1 MLDAWS
7 LVLINGTAL
16 ATGGLCIRSLV
27 HQARKS
33 SKLELSNLG
42 AWSHHPMVIEAIK
55 EKIDTLLVVDGSQT
69 QHTGEPKAGPPPL
82 GAGTPQTVGP

>member
-1 MLDAWS
+1 
-7 LVLINGTAL
+7 
-16 ATGGLCIRSLV
+16 
-27 HQARKS
+27 
-33 SKLELSNLG
+33 
-42 AWSHHPMVIEAIK
+42 MVIEAIK